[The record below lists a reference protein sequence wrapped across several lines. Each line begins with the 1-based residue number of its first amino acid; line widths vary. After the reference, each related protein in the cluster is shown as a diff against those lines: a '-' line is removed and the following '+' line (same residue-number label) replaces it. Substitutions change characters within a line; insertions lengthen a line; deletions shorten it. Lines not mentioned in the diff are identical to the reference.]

1 MKNNILVR
9 LIIVV
14 IFLIATIIIINSAP
28 QYELTYKY
36 KDGDL
41 RVVFDNAELT
51 RDIRKMPE
59 SAVFLNGEVL
69 LSQNTVDILFDKN
82 LFYEEKY
89 DTLITT
95 SEHHRADIK
104 VDSKIIEIDG
114 VENGIKVP
122 AIRERYDY
130 SKDDRYLTT
139 EKEPKNII
147 YIPIKALENVY
158 DIDVEFKDKLI
169 ITSRNANIYVA
180 KVPSGQVLNLKY
192 LEDEKSKT
200 IKQVPE
206 NDSVTVFNYDNSKAY
221 NIARTSDGE
230 LGYALTSTLEEFNIN
245 QIATK
250 KEEVK
255 NTRKI
260 KMAWDYI
267 NPDYSSIGDK
277 SQRSRIASL
286 DIVAPTLLTLQNT
299 NGEVVYRINAVK
311 EYTKWAQS
319 AGYEIWV
326 TFKNDG
332 KTIDETSQF
341 LNDME
346 HRKTAISELLDFVDS
361 YKVNGINVDFENM
374 YKDDAE
380 VFSQFIRELSTETK
394 QKGIV
399 LSVCVN
405 IPDGADT
412 WSKCYQHKL
421 LSEAADYL
429 TVMTYDCRNNLSSY
443 ASYDWVEDNI
453 QKLVERDGVDSSKL
467 VLGIAFDSSYWKTTN
482 GKSVRSVYFM
492 NSAKKYLNN
501 ATWNDKAK
509 QYYYENP
516 SKQELIW
523 IEEKASIAEKLKL
536 VEQYNL
542 AGSACW
548 CLGQE
553 TEDVWSVFN

>member
-1 MKNNILVR
+1 
-9 LIIVV
+9 
-14 IFLIATIIIINSAP
+14 
-28 QYELTYKY
+28 
-36 KDGDL
+36 
-41 RVVFDNAELT
+41 
-51 RDIRKMPE
+51 
-59 SAVFLNGEVL
+59 
-69 LSQNTVDILFDKN
+69 
-82 LFYEEKY
+82 
-89 DTLITT
+89 
-95 SEHHRADIK
+95 
-104 VDSKIIEIDG
+104 
-114 VENGIKVP
+114 
-122 AIRERYDY
+122 
-130 SKDDRYLTT
+130 
-139 EKEPKNII
+139 
-147 YIPIKALENVY
+147 
-158 DIDVEFKDKLI
+158 
-169 ITSRNANIYVA
+169 
-180 KVPSGQVLNLKY
+180 
-192 LEDEKSKT
+192 
-200 IKQVPE
+200 
-206 NDSVTVFNYDNSKAY
+206 
-221 NIARTSDGE
+221 
-230 LGYALTSTLEEFNIN
+230 
-245 QIATK
+245 
-250 KEEVK
+250 
-255 NTRKI
+255 
-260 KMAWDYI
+260 
-267 NPDYSSIGDK
+267 
-277 SQRSRIASL
+277 
-286 DIVAPTLLTLQNT
+286 
-299 NGEVVYRINAVK
+299 
-311 EYTKWAQS
+311 
-319 AGYEIWV
+319 
-326 TFKNDG
+326 
-332 KTIDETSQF
+332 
-341 LNDME
+341 
-346 HRKTAISELLDFVDS
+346 
-361 YKVNGINVDFENM
+361 M

>member
-9 LIIVV
+9 LFIVA

-41 RVVFDNAELT
+41 RVIFDNVELT

-69 LSQNTVDILFDKN
+69 LSQNTIDILFDKN
-82 LFYEEKY
+82 LYYEEKY

-95 SEHHRADIK
+95 SDHHRADLK

-114 VENGIKVP
+114 EENGIKVP

-139 EKEPKNII
+139 SKESKNVI

-169 ITSRNANIYVA
+169 ITSRNANIYTA

-206 NDSVTVFNYDNSKAY
+206 NDSVTVFNYDNSKTY

-245 QIATK
+245 QIAAK
-250 KEEVK
+250 KEEEK

-277 SQRSRIASL
+277 SQRSRISNL
-286 DIVAPTLLTLQNT
+286 DIVSPTLLTLQNT
-299 NGEVVYRINAVK
+299 NGEVTYRINAVK

-341 LNDME
+341 LNDMK
-346 HRKTAISELLDFVDS
+346 HRKTAIKELLDFVES
-361 YKVNGINVDFENM
+361 YKVNGINIDFENM

-380 VFSQFIRELSTETK
+380 VFSQFIRELSVETK
-394 QKGIV
+394 QKGII

-405 IPDGADT
+405 IPDGSDT
-412 WSKCYQHKL
+412 WSKCYQHKI

-443 ASYDWVEDNI
+443 ASYDWVEENI
-453 QKLVERDGVDSSKL
+453 QKLVERDGIDGSKL

-482 GKSVRSVYFM
+482 GKSVRSVYYM

-509 QYYYENP
+509 QYYYENS

-523 IEEKASIAEKLKL
+523 IEEKASISEKLKL
-536 VEQYNL
+536 IEQYGL

-553 TEDVWSVFN
+553 TEDVWSAFN